1 MKERKIVSKKKW
13 KRIVWSTL
21 IGGVILTSVGSY
33 TDFPVLRDFGILVAG
48 LGAGLAWSRAYKIEG
63 YEW

>member
-33 TDFPVLRDFGILVAG
+33 TNFQALRDFGILITG
-48 LGAGLAWSRAYKIEG
+48 LGAGLAWSRSYKIEG
-63 YEW
+63 YD